1 MYTLKIVIIY
11 FLFLHHEI
19 HINYMVIFV
28 TKPNTIIM
36 KKNIHDRIRAARA
49 VITELQKTENVQKS
63 IDTGQRKFQK
73 SDMLQ
78 GNEHETIPDTLAF
91 KNTHIAKENKSRQRV
106 KMANKSFRKGKN

>member
-1 MYTLKIVIIY
+1 M
-11 FLFLHHEI
+11 
-19 HINYMVIFV
+19 
-28 TKPNTIIM
+28 IIM

-78 GNEHETIPDTLAF
+78 GNEHETLPHTMPF
-91 KNTHIAKENKSRQRV
+91 KNKVIDKENKSRQRV